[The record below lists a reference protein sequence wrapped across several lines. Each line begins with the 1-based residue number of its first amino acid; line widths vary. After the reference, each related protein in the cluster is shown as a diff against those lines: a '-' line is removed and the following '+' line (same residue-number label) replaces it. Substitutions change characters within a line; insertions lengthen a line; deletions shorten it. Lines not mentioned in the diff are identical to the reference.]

1 MLEMMSENLQL
12 RYVRAKSS
20 DRPSNLTAIE
30 NESKERWKHLIYY
43 LLNIEGYND

>member
-12 RYVRAKSS
+12 RYVQAQLHKKPKDQNS
-20 DRPSNLTAIE
+20 IE

-43 LLNIEGYND
+43 LLNIEGYNE